1 MKDTFMVCGCFFL
14 FLVVWYTCMC
24 MSLRFLIFLLK
35 LSFSFFFFPWQP
47 FYGFWL
53 LNSNSEKS
61 WACCTV
67 DGCCIVSLSP
77 KIATL
82 TIEHVTDHIIFP
94 FSLVVVQIKSL
105 LLRNSN
111 QEHSISLGKC
121 FVSVVSLNTSQ
132 ETWHDTQREG
142 MYVKFA
148 ENIELFFLS
157 LLDCNVLLN
166 N

>member
-1 MKDTFMVCGCFFL
+1 MKDTCMVCGCFFL

-35 LSFSFFFFPWQP
+35 LSFSFFFFFLATILWFLVVKQQL
-47 FYGFWL
+47 W
-53 LNSNSEKS
+53 KI

-67 DGCCIVSLSP
+67 DGCFIVSLLP

-105 LLRNSN
+105 LLGNSN
-111 QEHSISLGKC
+111 QEHSISLGKSC
-121 FVSVVSLNTSQ
+121 VSVVSLNTSQ

-142 MYVKFA
+142 MCVKFA
-148 ENIELFFLS
+148 ENSELFF
-157 LLDCNVLLN
+157 
-166 N
+166 

>member
-1 MKDTFMVCGCFFL
+1 MKDT
-14 FLVVWYTCMC
+14 CMHV
-24 MSLRFLIFLLK
+24 
-35 LSFSFFFFPWQP
+35 
-47 FYGFWL
+47 
-53 LNSNSEKS
+53 SEKF

-67 DGCCIVSLSP
+67 DGCCIVSLLP
-77 KIATL
+77 KIAIL

-121 FVSVVSLNTSQ
+121 CVSVVSLNTSQ

-142 MYVKFA
+142 MCVKFA
-148 ENIELFFLS
+148 ENSELFFLS
-157 LLDCNVLLN
+157 LLGCNVLLN

>member
-1 MKDTFMVCGCFFL
+1 MKDTCMVCGCFFL

-35 LSFSFFFFPWQP
+35 LSFSFFFFSWQP

-61 WACCTV
+61 WACCFLV
-67 DGCCIVSLSP
+67 DGCCIVSLLP

-121 FVSVVSLNTSQ
+121 CVSVVSLNTSQ

-142 MYVKFA
+142 MCVKFA
-148 ENIELFFLS
+148 ENSELFF
-157 LLDCNVLLN
+157 
-166 N
+166 